1 MSWRSSYLD
10 EILIVEDDADI
21 QKILSMNL
29 SLEGFSYTIAST
41 GMDAINIVREKTPDL
56 ILLDIQL
63 PDMNGIDLCQQLR
76 EITAVPILYVT
87 CNNEDKEKIL
97 AFAMGGDDYIEKPF
111 NSRVLIARIKAH
123 LRRKSIHY
131 NQNTPKKQITFDN
144 IVIDLSAREV
154 KRNGQLIE
162 LTAKEFELLTFF
174 AKNANQVFSAEQLLN
189 QIWGYDSFSE
199 KSTIIVH
206 ISNLRKKI
214 EEYPINPSYIITMR
228 GVGYKFVQTPI

>member
-1 MSWRSSYLD
+1 MNL
-10 EILIVEDDADI
+10 EEVLIIEDNIDI
-21 QKILSMNL
+21 QKIISMNL
-29 SLEGFSYTIAST
+29 SLEGFCYTIAGT
-41 GMDAINIVREKTPDL
+41 GMDAIKKVRENEPDL
-56 ILLDIQL
+56 ILLDIEL

-76 EITAVPILYVT
+76 EMTAVPILYVT
-87 CNNEDKEKIL
+87 CNNEDREKIL

-123 LRRKSIHY
+123 LRRNSINH
-131 NQNTPKKQITFDN
+131 NQNVFKKRITFDD
-144 IVIDLSAREV
+144 IVIDLSAHEV
-154 KRNGQLIE
+154 TKNGKAIE

-174 AKNANQVFSAEQLLN
+174 ARHPNQVFSAEQLLD

-214 EEYPINPSYIITMR
+214 EDYPINPSYIVTMR
-228 GVGYKFVQTPI
+228 GAGYKFVQTSI

>member
-1 MSWRSSYLD
+1 MD

-29 SLEGFSYTIAST
+29 SLEGFAYTIAST
-41 GMDAINIVREKTPDL
+41 GMDAIKKVREKTPDL

-76 EITAVPILYVT
+76 EMTAVPILYVT

-123 LRRKSIHY
+123 LRRNSINH
-131 NQNTPKKQITFDN
+131 NQNTLKKQITFDD

-154 KRNGQLIE
+154 KRNGQVIE

-174 AKNANQVFSAEQLLN
+174 AQHPNQVFSAEQLLN

-214 EEYPINPSYIITMR
+214 EDYPVNPAYIITMR
-228 GVGYKFVQTPI
+228 GVGYKFVQTSI

>member
-1 MSWRSSYLD
+1 MD

-29 SLEGFSYTIAST
+29 SLEGFAYTIAST
-41 GMDAINIVREKTPDL
+41 GMDAIKKVREKTPDL

-76 EITAVPILYVT
+76 EMTAVPILYVT

-123 LRRKSIHY
+123 LRRNSINH
-131 NQNTPKKQITFDN
+131 NQNTLKRQITFDD

-154 KRNGQLIE
+154 RRNGHVIE

-174 AKNANQVFSAEQLLN
+174 AQHPNQVFSAEQLLN

-214 EEYPINPSYIITMR
+214 EDYPVNPSYIITMR
-228 GVGYKFVQTPI
+228 GVGYKFVQASI

>member
-1 MSWRSSYLD
+1 MD

-29 SLEGFSYTIAST
+29 SLEGFAYTIAST
-41 GMDAINIVREKTPDL
+41 GMDAIKKVREKTPDL

-76 EITAVPILYVT
+76 EMTAVPILYVT

-97 AFAMGGDDYIEKPF
+97 AFACGGDDYIEKPF

-123 LRRKSIHY
+123 LRRNSINH
-131 NQNTPKKQITFDN
+131 NQSTLKKQITFDD
-144 IVIDLSAREV
+144 IVIDLTAREV
-154 KRNGQLIE
+154 KRNGQVIE

-174 AKNANQVFSAEQLLN
+174 AKHPNQVFSAEQLLN

-214 EEYPINPSYIITMR
+214 EDYPVNPSYIITMR
-228 GVGYKFVQTPI
+228 GVGYKFVQTSI

>member
-1 MSWRSSYLD
+1 MD
-10 EILIVEDDADI
+10 EILIVEDDKDI

-29 SLEGFSYTIAST
+29 TLEGFAYTIAST
-41 GMDAINIVREKTPDL
+41 GMDAIKKVREKAPDL

-76 EITAVPILYVT
+76 EMTAVPILYVT

-123 LRRKSIHY
+123 LRRNSINH
-131 NQNTPKKQITFDN
+131 NQNTLKKQIIFDD

-154 KRNGQLIE
+154 KRNSHLID

-174 AKNANQVFSAEQLLN
+174 AQHPNQVFSAEQLLN

-214 EEYPINPSYIITMR
+214 EDYPVNPSYIITMR
-228 GVGYKFVQTPI
+228 GVGYKFVQTSI

>member
-1 MSWRSSYLD
+1 MD

-29 SLEGFSYTIAST
+29 SLEGFAYTIAST
-41 GMDAINIVREKTPDL
+41 GMDAIKKVREKTPDL

-76 EITAVPILYVT
+76 EMTAVPILYVT

-123 LRRKSIHY
+123 LRRNSINH
-131 NQNTPKKQITFDN
+131 NQNTLKRQI
-144 IVIDLSAREV
+144 
-154 KRNGQLIE
+154 
-162 LTAKEFELLTFF
+162 
-174 AKNANQVFSAEQLLN
+174 
-189 QIWGYDSFSE
+189 SF
-199 KSTIIVH
+199 
-206 ISNLRKKI
+206 
-214 EEYPINPSYIITMR
+214 
-228 GVGYKFVQTPI
+228 

>member
-1 MSWRSSYLD
+1 MD
-10 EILIVEDDADI
+10 EILIVEDDVDI
-21 QKILSMNL
+21 QKIISMNL
-29 SLEGFSYTIAST
+29 SLEGFGYTIAGT
-41 GMDAINIVREKTPDL
+41 GMEAIKKVRENEPDL
-56 ILLDIQL
+56 ILLDIEL

-76 EITAVPILYVT
+76 ELTAVPILYVT
-87 CNNEDKEKIL
+87 CNNEDREKIL

-123 LRRKSIHY
+123 LRRNTINH
-131 NQNTPKKQITFDN
+131 NQNAFKKRISFDD

-154 KRNGQLIE
+154 TRNGKIIE

-174 AKNANQVFSAEQLLN
+174 VQHPNQVFSAEQLLD

-214 EEYPINPSYIITMR
+214 EEYPVNPSYIITMR
-228 GVGYKFVQTPI
+228 GVGYKFVQTSI

>member
-1 MSWRSSYLD
+1 MD

-29 SLEGFSYTIAST
+29 SLEGFAYTIAST
-41 GMDAINIVREKTPDL
+41 GMDAIKKVREKTPDL

-76 EITAVPILYVT
+76 EMTAVPILYVT

-123 LRRKSIHY
+123 LRRNSINH
-131 NQNTPKKQITFDN
+131 NQNTLKKQITFDD

-154 KRNGQLIE
+154 KRNGQVIE

-174 AKNANQVFSAEQLLN
+174 AQHPNQVFSAEQLLN

-214 EEYPINPSYIITMR
+214 EDYPVNPSYIITMR
-228 GVGYKFVQTPI
+228 GVGYKFVQTSI

>member
-1 MSWRSSYLD
+1 MNLD
-10 EILIVEDDADI
+10 EILIVEDDVDI
-21 QKILSMNL
+21 QKIISMNL
-29 SLEGFSYTIAST
+29 SLEGFGYTIAGT
-41 GMDAINIVREKTPDL
+41 GMEAIKKVRENEPDL
-56 ILLDIQL
+56 ILLDIEL

-76 EITAVPILYVT
+76 ELTAVPILYVT
-87 CNNEDKEKIL
+87 CNNEDREKIL

-123 LRRKSIHY
+123 LRRNTINH
-131 NQNTPKKQITFDN
+131 NQNAFKKRISFDD

-154 KRNGQLIE
+154 TRNGKIIE

-174 AKNANQVFSAEQLLN
+174 VQHPNQVFSAEQLLD

-214 EEYPINPSYIITMR
+214 EEYPVNPSYIITMR
-228 GVGYKFVQTPI
+228 GVGYKFVQTSI